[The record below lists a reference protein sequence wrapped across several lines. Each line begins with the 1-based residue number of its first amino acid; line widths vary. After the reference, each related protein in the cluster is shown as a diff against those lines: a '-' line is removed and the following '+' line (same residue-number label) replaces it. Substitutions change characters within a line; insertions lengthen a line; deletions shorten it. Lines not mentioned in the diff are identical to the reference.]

1 MTSGAEYSEP
11 TMMSC
16 FIEVGTY
23 EPMFI
28 NIGYVDKEGEEQPLS
43 NIVKVH
49 GEDFYL
55 HELQHALRLCGID
68 NEITL

>member
-1 MTSGAEYSEP
+1 
-11 TMMSC
+11 MMSC